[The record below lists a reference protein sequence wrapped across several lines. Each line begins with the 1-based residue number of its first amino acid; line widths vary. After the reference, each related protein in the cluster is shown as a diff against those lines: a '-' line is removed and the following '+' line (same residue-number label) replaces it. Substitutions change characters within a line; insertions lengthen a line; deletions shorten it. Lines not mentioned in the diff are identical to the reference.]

1 MTYIE
6 CENEYVCEDCLYD
19 KYTYCEYCD
28 EWHPY
33 DDMELVES
41 TDEYVCE
48 NCLDYYFAWCEG
60 CNDYHRKEDLK
71 YCENYKANE
80 DDED

>member
-6 CENEYVCEDCLYD
+6 CENEYVCENCLNDNYV
-19 KYTYCEYCD
+19 YCEYCG

-33 DDMELVES
+33 EDMPYVES

-48 NCLDYYFAWCEG
+48 SCLDYYFAWCEG

-71 YCENYKANE
+71 YCVNYKAN
-80 DDED
+80 DEE

>member
-1 MTYIE
+1 
-6 CENEYVCEDCLYD
+6 
-19 KYTYCEYCD
+19 
-28 EWHPY
+28 
-33 DDMELVES
+33 MELVES